1 MKNTIWIL
9 YLFTDNTRKE
19 IFKIMEFKS
28 IKDVGYVLNIEPQ
41 VISNFFHGLIKPR
54 GILNNCV
61 LYQSIKLNNLKI

>member
-1 MKNTIWIL
+1 
-9 YLFTDNTRKE
+9 
-19 IFKIMEFKS
+19 MEFKS